1 MINLLISLFVIG
13 LVLALSSFVLQAA
26 FSIVLLSIG
35 AIVTGF
41 GWAIDKTKSIISH
54 KGER

>member
-26 FSIVLLSIG
+26 FSIVLLAIA

-41 GWAIDKTKSIISH
+41 GWLVNTVKTFVYH
-54 KGER
+54 KKNG

>member
-26 FSIVLLSIG
+26 FSIVLLAIA

-41 GWAIDKTKSIISH
+41 GWVIDKAKSIIS
-54 KGER
+54 K